1 MLASSTLN
9 DTFTHPDQPETL
21 MYADLIED
29 LSTQSMSEPIDIDT
43 LAALNKA
50 AADGLR
56 LQVLQLLQQDS
67 FGVLELADIF
77 DISQSRLSH
86 HLKIL
91 AQAGL
96 LTTRREGNSIFYRRA
111 LVNGGPLDGIRRSVF
126 QAVDALPEN
135 EEAKASVARIY
146 QERAEQ
152 SQTFFEKHAGKF
164 TEVQDLIAGYEHYAD
179 SIQEVMSALDLPST
193 ASAMEVGP
201 GRGGFLK
208 PLCNR
213 FQNVVALDN
222 SPAMLD
228 VAKEHC
234 EQNIREQIEFVLGDP
249 NQALEQ
255 NIKVDFLAFNM
266 VVHHI
271 PSPAEVISAS
281 AQLLN
286 DQGYLL
292 ITDLCPHDQNWVKES
307 CGDIWLGLDPEELK
321 SWTEEAGL
329 THQHQVFVGLRNG
342 FQIQIQLFKKLNS

>member
-1 MLASSTLN
+1 
-9 DTFTHPDQPETL
+9 
-21 MYADLIED
+21 
-29 LSTQSMSEPIDIDT
+29 MSESFDIDT

-56 LQVLQLLQQDS
+56 LKVLQLLQQDS

-111 LVNGGPLDGIRRSVF
+111 LVNGGSLDGIRRSVL

-135 EEAKASVARIY
+135 EAAKAAVARIY

-179 SIQEVMSALDLPST
+179 SIQEVMSALVLPKH

-201 GRGGFLK
+201 GKGGFLK
-208 PLCNR
+208 PLCER
-213 FQNVVALDN
+213 FRRVVALDN

-228 VAKEHC
+228 MAKEHC
-234 EQNIREQIEFVLGDP
+234 ENDLREKIDFVLGDP
-249 NQALEQ
+249 NDALKQ
-255 NIKVDFLAFNM
+255 NLKVDFLAFNM

-271 PSPAEVISAS
+271 PSPAEVLTAS
-281 AQLLN
+281 AELLN
-286 DQGYLL
+286 NEGYLL

-307 CGDIWLGLDPEELK
+307 CGDIWLGLDPEEVK
-321 SWTEEAGL
+321 SWASEAGL

-342 FQIQIQLFKKLNS
+342 FQIQIQLFKKLNN